1 MIPRER
7 GFLLLTSHLGD
18 PERRVLSYPQLR
30 DLAAKV
36 AVSAREDPEGELSA
50 ASLRRLGCPEAL
62 SSRIVHLLEQ
72 EAELDWYLSRGKQG
86 GCVPVSRISA
96 DYPQLLRFRLRGEAP
111 GCLWCRGDLRLLNTP
126 AVSLVGCRDLGEENR
141 LFAEEVGRQAAM
153 QGLALVSGNARGADQ
168 AAQESCLRSGG
179 RVISIVADELTKWS
193 PRENVLYLSEEDF
206 DAPFTIQRAISRNR
220 CIHAMG
226 AMVFVAQANLER
238 GGSWHGSV
246 QNLRQRWSHAAVFRD
261 GSEAAE
267 RLIQMGAIP
276 AAPEDLKDFA
286 CLLPQEPNFLA
297 CDGFHRPV

>member
-30 DLAAKV
+30 DLAAK
-36 AVSAREDPEGELSA
+36 AAAFPHADGEGELSEA
-50 ASLRRLGCPEAL
+50 HLRQMGCCQELSRRILQLLG
-62 SSRIVHLLEQ
+62 Q
-72 EAELDWYLSRGKQG
+72 EAELDWYLSRGKRQ
-86 GCVPVSRISA
+86 GCVPISRIS
-96 DYPQLLRFRLRGEAP
+96 DGYPELLRFRLRGEAP
-111 GCLWCRGDLRLLNTP
+111 GCLWCRGDLQLLDTP
-126 AVSLVGCRDLGEENR
+126 TVSLVGCRELGEENR
-141 LFAEEVGRQAAM
+141 LFAEEVGRQAALR
-153 QGLALVSGNARGADQ
+153 GLTLVSGNARGADR

-179 RVISIVADELTKWS
+179 RVISIVADQLTKWR

-206 DAPFTIQRAISRNR
+206 DAPFTTQRAISRNR

-246 QNLRQRWSHAAVFRD
+246 QNLRHGWSSVAVFRD

-276 AAPEDLKDFA
+276 VSMEDLRDFA
-286 CLLPQEPNFLA
+286 LLAQKEQNFLLPDIL
-297 CDGFHRPV
+297 

>member
-36 AVSAREDPEGELSA
+36 AAFPHVDAEGELSEA
-50 ASLRRLGCPEAL
+50 HLRQTGCSEEL
-62 SSRIVHLLEQ
+62 SRRILHLLGQ
-72 EAELDWYLSRGKQG
+72 EAELDWYLSRGKRQG
-86 GCVPVSRISA
+86 CTPISRVSA
-96 DYPQLLRFRLRGEAP
+96 DYPELLRFRLRGEAP
-111 GCLWCRGDLRLLNTP
+111 GCLWCRGDLQLLDTP
-126 AVSLVGCRDLGEENR
+126 TVSLVGCRELGEENR
-141 LFAEEVGRQAAM
+141 LFAEAVGYQAAL
-153 QGLALVSGNARGADQ
+153 QGLTLVSGNARGADR

-179 RVISIVADELTKWS
+179 RVISIVADELTKWR

-206 DAPFTIQRAISRNR
+206 DAPFSTQRAISRNR

-226 AMVFVAQANLER
+226 AMVFVAQANLEK

-246 QNLRQRWSHAAVFRD
+246 QNLRHGWSHVAVFQD

-276 AAPEDLKDFA
+276 VSMEDLKDFA
-286 CLLPQEPNFLA
+286 LLAQPEQDFLLPDIL
-297 CDGFHRPV
+297 

>member
-30 DLAAKV
+30 DLAAK
-36 AVSAREDPEGELSA
+36 AAAFPHGAAEGELSEA
-50 ASLRRLGCPEAL
+50 HLRQLGCCQEL
-62 SSRIVHLLEQ
+62 SRRILQLLGQ
-72 EAELDWYLSRGKQG
+72 EAELDWYLSRGKRQ
-86 GCVPVSRISA
+86 GCVPISRIS
-96 DYPQLLRFRLRGEAP
+96 DGYPELLRFRLRGEAP
-111 GCLWCRGDLRLLNTP
+111 GCLWCRGDLQLLDTP
-126 AVSLVGCRDLGEENR
+126 TVSLVGCRELGEENR
-141 LFAEEVGRQAAM
+141 LFAEAVGYQAAL
-153 QGLALVSGNARGADQ
+153 QGLTLVSGNARGADR

-179 RVISIVADELTKWS
+179 RVISIVADQLTKWR

-206 DAPFTIQRAISRNR
+206 DAPFTTQRAISRNR

-246 QNLRQRWSHAAVFRD
+246 QNLRHGWSSVAVFRD

-276 AAPEDLKDFA
+276 VSMEDLKDFA
-286 CLLPQEPNFLA
+286 LLAQKEQNFLLPDIL
-297 CDGFHRPV
+297 

>member
-36 AVSAREDPEGELSA
+36 AAFPHADAEGELSEA
-50 ASLRRLGCPEAL
+50 HLRQMGCSEEL
-62 SSRIVHLLEQ
+62 SRRILHLLGQ
-72 EAELDWYLSRGKQG
+72 EAELDWYLSRGKRQ
-86 GCVPVSRISA
+86 GCVPICRIG
-96 DYPQLLRFRLRGEAP
+96 DGYPELLRFRLRGEAP
-111 GCLWCRGDLRLLNTP
+111 GCLWCRGDLQLLATP
-126 AVSLVGCRDLGEENR
+126 TVSLVGCRELGEENR
-141 LFAEEVGRQAAM
+141 LFAEAVGYQAAL
-153 QGLALVSGNARGADQ
+153 QGLTLVSGNARGADR

-179 RVISIVADELTKWS
+179 RVISIVADELTKWR

-206 DAPFTIQRAISRNR
+206 DAPFTTQRAISRNR

-226 AMVFVAQANLER
+226 AMVFVAQANLEK

-246 QNLRQRWSHAAVFRD
+246 QNLRHGWSSVAVFRD

-276 AAPEDLKDFA
+276 VSMEDLKDFA
-286 CLLPQEPNFLA
+286 LLAQQEQNFLL
-297 CDGFHRPV
+297 

>member
-18 PERRVLSYPQLR
+18 PDRRVLSYPQLR

-36 AVSAREDPEGELSA
+36 AAFPHGAAEGELSEA
-50 ASLRRLGCPEAL
+50 HLRQLGCSEEL
-62 SSRIVHLLEQ
+62 SRRVLRLLGQ
-72 EAELDWYLSRGKQG
+72 EAELDWYLSRGKRQ
-86 GCVPVSRISA
+86 GCVPISRIGA
-96 DYPQLLRFRLRGEAP
+96 CYPELLRFRLRGEAP
-111 GCLWCRGDLRLLNTP
+111 GCLWCRGDLQLLNTP
-126 AVSLVGCRDLGEENR
+126 TVSLVGCRELGEENR
-141 LFAEEVGRQAAM
+141 LFAEAVGYQAAL
-153 QGLALVSGNARGADQ
+153 QGLTLVSGNARGADR

-179 RVISIVADELTKWS
+179 KVISIVADELTKWR

-206 DAPFTIQRAISRNR
+206 DAPFTTQRAISRNR

-226 AMVFVAQANLER
+226 AMVFVAQANLEK

-246 QNLRQRWSHAAVFRD
+246 QNLRHGWSHVAVFRD

-276 AAPEDLKDFA
+276 VSMEDLKDFA
-286 CLLPQEPNFLA
+286 LLAQQEQNFL
-297 CDGFHRPV
+297 FP

>member
-36 AVSAREDPEGELSA
+36 AAFPHADAEGELSEA
-50 ASLRRLGCPEAL
+50 HLRQIGCSEELSRRVLRLLG
-62 SSRIVHLLEQ
+62 Q
-72 EAELDWYLSRGKQG
+72 EAELDWYLSRGKRQ
-86 GCVPVSRISA
+86 GCVPIPRIGA
-96 DYPQLLRFRLRGEAP
+96 DYPELLLFRLRGEAP
-111 GCLWCRGDLRLLNTP
+111 GCLWCRGDLQLLGTP
-126 AVSLVGCRDLGEENR
+126 TVSLVGCRELGEENR
-141 LFAEEVGRQAAM
+141 LFAEAVGYQAAL
-153 QGLALVSGNARGADQ
+153 QGLTLVSGNARGADR
-168 AAQESCLRSGG
+168 AAQESCLKAGG
-179 RVISIVADELTKWS
+179 RVISIVADQLTKWS

-206 DAPFTIQRAISRNR
+206 DAPFTTQRAISRNR

-246 QNLRQRWSHAAVFRD
+246 QNLRHGWSHVAVFQD

-276 AAPEDLKDFA
+276 VSMEDLKDFA
-286 CLLPQEPNFLA
+286 LLAQQEQNFLLS
-297 CDGFHRPV
+297 DIL